1 MLAPVLDARQQALLA
16 EERGLLG
23 SLQVQLA
30 RLDLPVEDQEA
41 LARSIAQLDQLFL
54 LVVVGEFNA
63 GKSAFINALLG
74 ERILEEG
81 VTPTTTRVG
90 LLRYGP
96 AVGREPG
103 GAGLDHL
110 TAPVEVLRGMAIVDT
125 PGTNAVAREHE
136 ALTRDFVPR
145 SDLVLFVSSADR
157 PFTESE
163 RAFLQAIR
171 EWGKKVVIVVNKI
184 DILGSDPEVGEVVAF
199 VADRARA
206 LLGFSPDVFP
216 VSSRLAQRAKGGET
230 AALAP
235 SRFPALERYV
245 SATLDADER
254 LRLKLL
260 NPLGV
265 GAHLLDRHLAVT
277 EERLELLREDVATV
291 DDIERQLALYKE
303 DLTRDF
309 RFRLSDVEKVLLE
322 FERRGLDF
330 FDATL
335 RLGRVFD
342 LVNQSKLKRE
352 FEKTVIADLP
362 RLVER
367 RVSEVIDW
375 MVASDMRQ
383 WQAVMERLERRRL
396 HHGDRMLGRV
406 GGGFEYDRA
415 RLLERV
421 QREAQRAVETYDQEA
436 EASRLADSVQKAVAS
451 VAALQV
457 GALGLGTVLVILA
470 TTTMADVTGILAAG
484 AMSLIGLLVL
494 PAKRERA
501 KNELRGKVAA
511 MRERLMGALT
521 SQFDHELEH
530 NLVRLQEAMGP
541 YTRFVRS
548 ERARLADALQS
559 LRGLR
564 DSLHAL
570 KERVEGL

>member
-1 MLAPVLDARQQALLA
+1 V
-16 EERGLLG
+16 
-23 SLQVQLA
+23 
-30 RLDLPVEDQEA
+30 
-41 LARSIAQLDQLFL
+41 
-54 LVVVGEFNA
+54 
-63 GKSAFINALLG
+63 
-74 ERILEEG
+74 
-81 VTPTTTRVG
+81 
-90 LLRYGP
+90 
-96 AVGREPG
+96 
-103 GAGLDHL
+103 
-110 TAPVEVLRGMAIVDT
+110 
-125 PGTNAVAREHE
+125 
-136 ALTRDFVPR
+136 
-145 SDLVLFVSSADR
+145 
-157 PFTESE
+157 
-163 RAFLQAIR
+163 
-171 EWGKKVVIVVNKI
+171 VVNKI
-184 DILGSDPEVGEVVAF
+184 DILGSDEEVGEVVAF

-206 LLGFSPDVFP
+206 LLGFSPEVFP
-216 VSSRLAQRAKGGET
+216 VSARLAQRAKAGEP
-230 AALAP
+230 AALGP

-277 EERLELLREDVATV
+277 EERLDLLREDVETV

-303 DLTRDF
+303 DLTREF

-352 FEKTVIADLP
+352 FEKAVIADLP

-367 RVSEVIDW
+367 RVDEVIDW

-383 WQAVMERLERRRL
+383 WHAVMERLERRRL
-396 HHGDRMLGRV
+396 HHADRIVGRV
-406 GGGFEYDRA
+406 GGAFEQDRA

-421 QREAQRAVETYDQEA
+421 RREAQRAVETYDQEA
-436 EASRLADSVQKAVAS
+436 EATRLAGSVQTAVAS

-457 GALGLGTVLVILA
+457 GALGLGTVVVILA

-494 PAKRERA
+494 PARREMA

-521 SQFDHELEH
+521 GQFDHELERG
-530 NLVRLQEAMGP
+530 LLRLREAMAP

-548 ERARLADALQS
+548 ERERLADARESLQR
-559 LRGLR
+559 LRQ
-564 DSLHAL
+564 SLHAL
-570 KERVEGL
+570 KQRVEEL

>member
-23 SLQVQLA
+23 SLQLQLA
-30 RLDLPVEDQEA
+30 RLDLPAEDQEA
-41 LARSIAQLDQLFL
+41 LARSIAQLDELFL

-74 ERILEEG
+74 ERLLEEG

-90 LLRYGP
+90 LLRHGP
-96 AVGREPG
+96 AVGRVPG

-110 TAPVEVLRGMAIVDT
+110 TAPVDVLRGMAIVDT

-171 EWGKKVVIVVNKI
+171 EWGKKVVVVVNKI
-184 DILGSDPEVGEVVAF
+184 DILRSDNDVDEVVAF

-206 LLGFSPDVFP
+206 LLGFSPEVFP
-216 VSSRLAQRAKGGET
+216 VSSRLAQRAKDGEPD
-230 AALAP
+230 ALAP

-342 LVNQSKLKRE
+342 LLNQSRLKRE

-367 RVSEVIDW
+367 RVDEVIDW
-375 MVASDMRQ
+375 MVACDMRQ
-383 WQAVMERLERRRL
+383 WQAVMERLERRRA
-396 HHGDRMLGRV
+396 HHADRMVGRV
-406 GGGFEYDRA
+406 GGGFEHDRA

-421 QREAQRAVETYDQEA
+421 RREAQQAVETYDQEA
-436 EASRLADSVQKAVAS
+436 EASRLADSVQMAVAS

-457 GALGLGTVLVILA
+457 GALGLGTVVVILA

-494 PAKRERA
+494 PARREMA

-521 SQFDHELEH
+521 GQFDHELERG
-530 NLVRLQEAMGP
+530 LLRLREAMGP

-548 ERARLADALQS
+548 ERERLQDAHGS
-559 LRGLR
+559 LRELR
-564 DSLHAL
+564 DRLLAL
-570 KERVEGL
+570 KERVESL